1 MATSVPKGNP
11 QKFLPLQSTHPAHAG
26 CKPQGAHENIRICQ
40 IVAFS
45 PSLPPITFS
54 KVRQR
59 QRDGSEAARD
69 PTTAYTAPTAEIATM
84 DVTVLRDR
92 IQATLD
98 PNAAIRQ
105 QAELDLKHAEEQ
117 SGFTDGLLNILEGEQ
132 DAAIRLST
140 VVYLKNRIS
149 KGWSPAEEYSQAKPI
164 PEDEKTS
171 FRNRLVPILVA
182 SPPQVRIQLIPTLQ
196 KILAYDFPGKW
207 PDFLDITIQLLNAGD
222 IASVF
227 AGVQCLLA
235 ICKIYRFKSGENR
248 ADFDKIVGMSF
259 PQLLNIGNSLANETS
274 LEAGEILRTVL
285 KVYKH
290 AIYANTPQFDL
301 PASLR
306 EQETMVGWCTLFLT
320 VVGKEP
326 PETSLPE
333 DLDER
338 ETNHWWKAKK
348 WSYANLNRLYVRYG
362 NPSALGK
369 NNEVDYTEVAKN
381 FIANFAPKILEIYL
395 QQVEKWVGKQV
406 WLSKASLYYT
416 LNFLDECIKPKSMW
430 TLLKPHTDNLIS
442 HLIFPVLCQSD
453 EDIELFEEEPQEYLH
468 RKLNF
473 YEDVT
478 APDVAATN
486 FLVTLTKSRRK
497 QTFSVLNFVN
507 EMVNRYEAAPDN
519 EKNPREKEGALRMI
533 GTLSGVILG
542 KKSPVA
548 DQVEYFFVRHVFPE
562 FRSAHGFLRARA
574 CDSLEKF
581 EQLDFKDPNNL
592 IIIYRNIL
600 ESMADPTLPVRVAAA
615 LALQPLIRHD
625 VIRTNMK
632 QNIPQVMQ
640 QLLKLANEVD
650 VDALA
655 NVMEDFVEVFAPELT
670 PFAVALSE
678 QLRDT
683 YLRIV
688 RELVSRNQE
697 KGEDS
702 EYGDFLDEKSITALG
717 VLQTIGTL
725 ILTLESTP
733 DVLLHLETILMP
745 VITITL
751 ENKLYDLYNEVF
763 EIIDSCTFAAKSISP
778 TMWQAFELIH
788 RTFKAGAELY
798 LEDMLPALENF
809 VNYGTQTLIQNRPY
823 LDAIVDMVRTIFK
836 DDKVGGVDRICGCKL
851 AEIIML
857 NMRGHVDDY
866 VPEFISLTMQVLTNE
881 EPKVKSLKIHLM
893 EVVINSIYY
902 NPALALHV
910 LESNGWTNK
919 FFSLWFS
926 SIDNFSRVHDKKLC
940 ISAICALLTLQ
951 AESVPVSV
959 QQGWPRLL
967 QGVVRLF
974 QTLPAALKNREEAK
988 REDNFDFANEYEE
1001 EEDEEWEQEADWN
1014 AEAEEPEDVKDE
1026 SAAYL
1031 EFLNEEA
1038 QKFSSVDDEDDDELE
1053 EESLLETPL
1062 DKVEPYSMFK
1072 HALLRLQQEQPAL
1085 YENLTKNLNPE
1096 EQQVV
1101 QGAVHQADVIAQA
1114 QVQAQQAVANGGV
1127 PPQL

>member
-1 MATSVPKGNP
+1 
-11 QKFLPLQSTHPAHAG
+11 
-26 CKPQGAHENIRICQ
+26 
-40 IVAFS
+40 
-45 PSLPPITFS
+45 
-54 KVRQR
+54 
-59 QRDGSEAARD
+59 
-69 PTTAYTAPTAEIATM
+69 M
-84 DVTVLRDR
+84 DVAGLRGR

-105 QAELDLKHAEEQ
+105 QAELDLKYAEDKP
-117 SGFTDGLLNILEGEQ
+117 GFTDALLNILEAEQ
-132 DAAIRLST
+132 DNGVRLST
-140 VVYLKNRIS
+140 VVYLKNRVS
-149 KGWSPAEEYSQAKPI
+149 KGWSPAEEFSQAKPI
-164 PEDEKTS
+164 PENEKEA
-171 FRNRLVPILVA
+171 FRNRLVPILAA
-182 SPPQVRIQLIPTLQ
+182 SQTSVRVQLIPTLQ
-196 KILAYDFPGKW
+196 KILAYDFPQRW
-207 PDFLDITIQLLNAGD
+207 PNFLDITIQLLNAGD
-222 IASVF
+222 ANSVF

-235 ICKIYRFKSGENR
+235 ICKIYRFKSQENR
-248 ADFDKIVGMSF
+248 ADFDRIVALSF
-259 PQLLNIGNSLANETS
+259 PQLLNIGNSLVNETS

-290 AIYANTPQFDL
+290 AIYFDL

-306 EQETMVGWCTLFLT
+306 EQATMVGWCTLFLT
-320 VVGKEP
+320 VVGKVP
-326 PETSLPE
+326 PECSLPE

-348 WSYANLNRLYVRYG
+348 WAYANLNRLYVRYG
-362 NPSALGK
+362 NPATLGK
-369 NNEVDYTEVAKN
+369 SNDIDYSEVAKY
-381 FIANFAPKILEIYL
+381 FITNFAPEILKGYL
-395 QQVEKWVGKQV
+395 AQVEKWVGKTV
-406 WLSKASLYYT
+406 WLSKACLYYT

-430 TLLKPHTDNLIS
+430 NLLRPHTENLIS
-442 HLIFPVLCQSD
+442 HLLFPVLCQSD
-453 EDIELFEEEPQEYLH
+453 DDIELFDTEPQEYLH

-473 YEDVT
+473 YEEVT

-507 EMVNRYEAAPDN
+507 DIVNRYEAAPDT

-542 KKSPVA
+542 KKSPIA
-548 DQVEYFFVRHVFPE
+548 NDVEYFFVRHVFPE
-562 FRSAHGFLRARA
+562 FRSPHGFLRARA
-574 CDSLEKF
+574 CDTLEKF
-581 EQLDFKDPNNL
+581 EALDFKDPNNL

-600 ESMADPTLPVRVAAA
+600 ESMADPALPVRVEAA

-625 VIRTNMK
+625 LIRSSMQ

-655 NVMEDFVEVFAPELT
+655 NVMEDFVEVFAAELT

-688 RELVSRNQE
+688 RELLDRQTAKDDEN
-697 KGEDS
+697 
-702 EYGDFLDEKSITALG
+702 EYGDFLDDKSITALG

-751 ENKLYDLYNEVF
+751 ENKLYGRRFSPSTKRYYIINLFTDLYNEVF
-763 EIIDSCTFAAKSISP
+763 EIIDSCTFAAKSISH

-809 VNYGTQTLIQNRPY
+809 VNYGTATLIQNRPY

-851 AEIIML
+851 SEIIML

-866 VPEFISLTMQVLTNE
+866 VPEFLSLTMTVLTND
-881 EPKVKSLKIHLM
+881 EPKVKSLRIHLM

-926 SIDNFSRVHDKKLC
+926 SIDSFSRVHDKKLC
-940 ISAICALLTLQ
+940 ISAICALLTLRAQ
-951 AESVPVSV
+951 DVPLSV

-967 QGVVRLF
+967 QGIVRLF
-974 QTLPAALKNREEAK
+974 QTLPAAVKNREEAK
-988 REDNFDFANEYEE
+988 KEENFEFGNDYEDED
-1001 EEDEEWEQEADWN
+1001 DEEWEQDNEWN
-1014 AEAEEPEDVKDE
+1014 NETEETEDVKDE

-1038 QKFSSVDDEDDDELE
+1038 RKFTAVSEEEDDELE

-1072 HALLRLQQEQPAL
+1072 HALLRLQQEDPAL
-1085 YENLTKNLNPE
+1085 YDNLTKQLNPE

-1101 QGAVHQADVIAQA
+1101 QAAVHQADVIAQA
-1114 QVQAQQAVANGGV
+1114 AAQAAVQAQLSPNGNGL
-1127 PPQL
+1127 PPQ